1 MFGRS
6 AAVDDREFLVVRRG
20 YDKDQVKAYLGEVE
34 VSFRQLE
41 RWAEYAKARLRLAEE
56 KGRRLYDVDEAMIAV
71 FAAKDRVLERSRLRA
86 ERIEAEA
93 REQAG
98 ADYEEAAAA
107 VIEEAKEEA
116 RRLIEGALTSVRV
129 QYESILSEAR
139 AEAYRMIEE
148 ARAEAERLVARSQAI
163 VTGSEDAVGDS
174 LIVDLTHDGGADE
187 AEGDGALR
195 RSRYERNSAMLP
207 SMGVKTPPMCLDLSR
222 ASERPQGW
230 TERPSAV
237 AGNVRGVGSAF
248 FRSGSRILLV
258 GVFVDGR

>member
-6 AAVDDREFLVVRRG
+6 AAVDDREFHVVRKG
-20 YDKDQVKAYLGEVE
+20 YDKDQVKAYLGDVE

-41 RWAEYAKARLRLAEE
+41 RWAEDAKARLRLAEE

-71 FAAKDRVLERSRLRA
+71 FAAKDRVLERSRLRV

-98 ADYEEAAAA
+98 ADYEDAAAA

-139 AEAYRMIEE
+139 AEADRMIEE
-148 ARAEAERLVARSQAI
+148 ARAEAERLRSQAI

-174 LIVDLTHDGGADE
+174 LIVDLTHDGAQTKPK
-187 AEGDGALR
+187 GDGALR

-207 SMGVKTPPMCLDLSR
+207 SMGEDASDVLGSLKSLREASR
-222 ASERPQGW
+222 LHR
-230 TERPSAV
+230 TT
-237 AGNVRGVGSAF
+237 
-248 FRSGSRILLV
+248 
-258 GVFVDGR
+258 